1 MNSTEKAFSEKLLT
15 LLPDRK
21 KVIVAFSGGCDSL
34 ALLSMSVS
42 VLGKERVLPVYVNH
56 NLRPQ
61 DELEKEIE
69 LNRYNC
75 SLLGVDLAERT
86 LEKGRV
92 CSLAQRRKGGLEDA
106 ARALR
111 YGVLQKER
119 EACDAAF
126 ILTAH
131 HRQDQIETILMRLSS
146 GSPATSLSGISAFDT
161 RRHIIRPLLDFTRSE
176 LEEYL
181 RNKGLNWSTDST
193 NSDAC
198 FDRNRIRNKVIPA
211 IQVIFPEYEKSLLR
225 LSEQVEE
232 ELHCLDYSLLSTDR
246 IGLEAFE
253 GKDALCRM
261 AMLFGMWDSVFGE
274 KELPMSLI
282 GRVLDALEE
291 GKDCTEGSNGAL
303 FTIYH
308 GNLYLTDPS
317 ADEEFLSFE
326 QELDPSH
333 DLLVRLPGGIVL
345 RTGLFAEDLGDD
357 RSVRLDSG
365 DFGKNALVRFAREG
379 DRILLKDGSKQV
391 KRLLQDMGIPAFLRN
406 RVPVIADDEGVCAV
420 FGRLYGGKD
429 RICVKFRTSLVGNS
443 IPLYIV
449 SKG

>member
-1 MNSTEKAFSEKLLT
+1 MNSTEKAFSEKLLP
-15 LLPDRK
+15 LLPDGSR
-21 KVIVAFSGGCDSL
+21 VIVAFSGGCDSL
-34 ALLSMSVS
+34 ALLSLCVS
-42 VLGKERVLPVYVNH
+42 ALGKNRVLPVYVNH

-75 SLLGVDLAERT
+75 SLLGLELTERT

-92 CSLAQRRKGGLEDA
+92 RSLASKRGGGLEDA
-106 ARALR
+106 ARLLR
-111 YGVLQKER
+111 YEILQGEM
-119 EACDAAF
+119 EAQGAAF

-131 HRQDQIETILMRLSS
+131 HRQDQVETILMRLSA
-146 GSPATSLSGISAFDT
+146 GSPATSLAGISAFDPS
-161 RRHIIRPLLDFTRSE
+161 RFIIRPLLDFDRSR
-176 LEEYL
+176 LEDYL
-181 RNKGLNWSTDST
+181 VSKGLKWSTDST
-193 NSDAC
+193 NSDAS
-198 FDRNRIRNKVIPA
+198 FARNKIRNEVIPA
-211 IQVIFPEYEKSLLR
+211 IQAIFPEYEKSLLK

-232 ELHCLDYSLLSTDR
+232 ELHGLDFSLLSTDR
-246 IGLEAFE
+246 VGLEAFA

-303 FTIYH
+303 FSIYH

-317 ADEEFLSFE
+317 ADEEYLSFE
-326 QELDPSH
+326 QELDTSH

-345 RTGLFAEDLGDD
+345 RTGLIAEGLGDD
-357 RSVRLDSG
+357 RSVRLDG
-365 DFGKNALVRFAREG
+365 GAFGKNALVRFAREG

-391 KRLLQDMGIPAFLRN
+391 KRLLQDMGIPPFLRN
-406 RVPVIADDEGVCAV
+406 RVPVIADSDGPCAV

-429 RICVKFRTSLVGNS
+429 RICVKFRTSLVGS
-443 IPLYIV
+443 PFPLYIV
-449 SKG
+449 TKG